1 MADLQNEQQEQ
12 EGQEKDSTIKNPFVW
27 KLPGDIKVE
36 ELKNIPSQVKEQIEF
51 VEGTPGEKGEQE
63 DEYKEQYIA
72 VLLGD
77 REVAFRVKDV
87 EGIIDMQKIIPVP
100 GLPPYING
108 ICNVRGEITSVV
120 DLHAILGFKKKSPAS
135 TTLRRQKTTEK
146 IAILKST
153 IYSVGFVVDSVLDV
167 LRVAANEVIK
177 VSSEDS
183 ELGRI
188 VFCAEGLFVRSG
200 EELGENE
207 VVLIDTKK
215 LLNLKEL
222 TQFQ

>member
-1 MADLQNEQQEQ
+1 MADLQNEQ
-12 EGQEKDSTIKNPFVW
+12 EKHQQDSSIKNPFDW
-27 KLPGDIKVE
+27 KPLGDIKVE
-36 ELKNIPSQVKEQIEF
+36 ELRTLPSLVKQKLEIIE
-51 VEGTPGEKGEQE
+51 GGQSDKAEQE
-63 DEYKEQYIA
+63 DESREQYIA
-72 VLLGD
+72 VLLGE

-100 GLPPYING
+100 GLPSYMMG

-120 DLHAILGFKKKSPAS
+120 DLHTILGFKKKS
-135 TTLRRQKTTEK
+135 TTGSLVRKQKNTEK
-146 IAILKST
+146 IVILKGKF
-153 IYSVGFVVDSVLDV
+153 YSVGFVVDSVLDV
-167 LRVAANEVIK
+167 LRVAENEVIQL
-177 VSSEDS
+177 SSEDS
-183 ELGRI
+183 EFGRI
-188 VFCAEGLFVRSG
+188 VICAEGLFVRSG